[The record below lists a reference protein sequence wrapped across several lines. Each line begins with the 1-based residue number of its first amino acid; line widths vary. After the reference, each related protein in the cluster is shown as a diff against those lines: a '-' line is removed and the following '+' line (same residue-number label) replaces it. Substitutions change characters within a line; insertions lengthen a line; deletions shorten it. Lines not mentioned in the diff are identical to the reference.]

1 MCLRTSSG
9 YSRNAG
15 TYVPWAKAS
24 WPTRHF
30 LLHHPAQGGKTIPL
44 LPLCPRRPLS
54 SARASPPPG
63 MPRRKASFSGSVAG
77 AEGKFLVGER
87 EKFRDHV
94 PDPPEIVGHKHQH
107 PLHPTVFTRSWNT
120 SAQKAL
126 DSFPRQNQKPRI
138 SFLPSRSI
146 PTATNRVIPCSF
158 PSSVRSLANASMKM
172 VNQSPLRGCV
182 L

>member
-1 MCLRTSSG
+1 MCLGRKLLGPRGISFST
-9 YSRNAG
+9 
-15 TYVPWAKAS
+15 
-24 WPTRHF
+24 TRHRAEKQSLSF
-30 LLHHPAQGGKTIPL
+30 LFVLGVPY
-44 LPLCPRRPLS
+44 LPQEPRRLPVCPVGKLPSQVPLQVQKGSFWSANGKSFAITSPIPRKS
-54 SARASPPPG
+54 SVTNTNTRFT
-63 MPRRKASFSGSVAG
+63 PRF
-77 AEGKFLVGER
+77 
-87 EKFRDHV
+87 
-94 PDPPEIVGHKHQH
+94 
-107 PLHPTVFTRSWNT
+107 FTRSWNT

-126 DSFPRQNQKPRI
+126 VSFPHQNQKPRI